1 VNLAPITQLKWPLTL
16 ATVMRDRD
24 ADEVLISHTSRRVE
38 VDPAR
43 TGNVDLGPGVGVAA
57 SSAVVVIIGQMHIS
71 GYEPRGNSAQAQRG
85 YQQHCEVTTT
95 AAPEIE
101 CPDRSLDA
109 LLVPRY
115 VFDGPPDGP
124 RHVDEELVGVGRS
137 VFAEEH
143 GAPAINR
150 GMRGRPNEAF
160 EAGPIFRRVGKRIGA
175 GKIFYIGCAKVGRRM
190 VETNIADKAKLAG
203 PVCEM
208 GGRHVIAKNIP
219 HPGKLLRSGR
229 NFELGL
235 EYPLVV
241 VISRTQHHPV
251 LAEGDRLIIVI
262 CRNVSDA
269 ENRHCGPMIMDTPA
283 TCITTARISTTCIS
297 WASYCACFFRN
308 RERQ

>member
-1 VNLAPITQLKWPLTL
+1 MFRPVPTDLGAGATL
-16 ATVMRDRD
+16 ASRLHHPDVLAISSAGSPCRSDLYRDLHGQMIRRGPEPCALQRDRLARVMRDRD

-124 RHVDEELVGVGRS
+124 RHVDEELVGVD
-137 VFAEEH
+137 V
-143 GAPAINR
+143 
-150 GMRGRPNEAF
+150 
-160 EAGPIFRRVGKRIGA
+160 
-175 GKIFYIGCAKVGRRM
+175 
-190 VETNIADKAKLAG
+190 
-203 PVCEM
+203 
-208 GGRHVIAKNIP
+208 
-219 HPGKLLRSGR
+219 
-229 NFELGL
+229 
-235 EYPLVV
+235 
-241 VISRTQHHPV
+241 
-251 LAEGDRLIIVI
+251 
-262 CRNVSDA
+262 
-269 ENRHCGPMIMDTPA
+269 
-283 TCITTARISTTCIS
+283 
-297 WASYCACFFRN
+297 
-308 RERQ
+308 